1 MSSVVPCE
9 KIIMANI
16 LRHYIS
22 IFFLLLPFTVVMQS
36 QSAPVILDSL
46 RIENYNKQA
55 WDYKNTAP
63 DTARQRALVAIE
75 LARKND
81 YPKGIADGLH
91 ILGMVQWSRGD
102 RAGALDYYLQ
112 ALGIRRTI
120 NDSLGL
126 GRSFNNIGNVYFAQ
140 ENYDSALVYYQ
151 QGRDIRKSLRDVSGL
166 IYSLSNLGDVALE
179 LDDIPTAKQ
188 YYDQSE
194 QLARRENVATAIAHV
209 KGRLGRL
216 SLQVGDEKE
225 SQKYWEEALSF
236 AEQSTD
242 RRLIASCLL
251 EVVRLMM
258 LNQKVVLPQQEAYA
272 RHSLELASGAGAL
285 DLQTEAAMLLA
296 QLSALKG
303 DFDQVFFYQ
312 AHYRQLVEE
321 LVEKSKNDAI
331 TAIQNIYALERQA
344 DEELAAEKRI
354 GEELSAKNT
363 NLAFGLLLSGI
374 FFMVVLAAI
383 SFRAYRKQFALTQTL
398 GVKNTE
404 LDARYTDLREF
415 AKIAS
420 HDLKE
425 PVRNIGAFANLLQRR
440 NGALLDS
447 DAQEYLAYIV
457 TGAKNMN
464 ELLSDLQLFT
474 DLASQANTVR
484 ETINLQP
491 LLQETFRKKADQQKK
506 PDAALILDDLPNIT
520 GHPELLKI
528 LFGHL
533 FQNALKFDE
542 SAAPQVK
549 VSYDLRGKNYQ
560 VAIKDQGIGIE
571 KEYQTQIFDIFQR
584 LDKQR
589 FEGTGMGLAICR
601 RIVELHQGKIWLES
615 TPGQGSTFYVEF
627 PAW

>member
-1 MSSVVPCE
+1 
-9 KIIMANI
+9 
-16 LRHYIS
+16 
-22 IFFLLLPFTVVMQS
+22 MQMHC
-36 QSAPVILDSL
+36 APLALVDSL
-46 RIENYNKQA
+46 QVELYNKEA

-63 DTARQRALVAIE
+63 DTARQRALAAID
-75 LARKND
+75 LAKEID
-81 YPKGIADGLH
+81 FPKGIADGLH

-102 RAGALDYYLQ
+102 RAGALDYYLK
-112 ALGIRRTI
+112 ALAIRQEI

-140 ENYDSALVYYQ
+140 ENYDAALVYYQ
-151 QGRDIRKSLRDVSGL
+151 QGRDIRRSLRDIAGL

-179 LDDIPTAKQ
+179 MDDIPKAKQ
-188 YYDQSE
+188 YYQQSE

-216 SLQVGDEKE
+216 SLQIGDKKE
-225 SQKYWEEALSF
+225 AQSNWEEALSF

-258 LNQKVVLPQQEAYA
+258 LNKKTVLTKQEDYA
-272 RHSLELASGAGAL
+272 RRSLELAAATGAL
-285 DLQTEAAMLLA
+285 DLQTEAAMVLA

-321 LVEKSKNDAI
+321 LVEKSKNEAI
-331 TAIQNIYALERQA
+331 TAVQTIYSLERQA
-344 DEELAAEKRI
+344 EEELAAEKRI
-354 GEELSAKNT
+354 GEELSKKN
-363 NLAFGLLLSGI
+363 NHLLFGLLLSGI
-374 FFMVVLAAI
+374 LLMIVLTF
-383 SFRAYRKQFALTQTL
+383 SFFRAYRKQFAFAQTL
-398 GVKNTE
+398 EVKNKE
-404 LDARYTDLREF
+404 LAARYADLREF

-440 NGALLDS
+440 NGQTLDTN
-447 DAQEYLAYIV
+447 AQEYLAYIV
-457 TGAKNMN
+457 AGAKNMN

-474 DLASQANTVR
+474 DLASQANMGHQVVHLR
-484 ETINLQP
+484 PMLQDV
-491 LLQETFRKKADQQKK
+491 FKKQADEQKK
-506 PDAALILDDLPNIT
+506 SNAQLTMGDLPDIS
-520 GHPELLKI
+520 GHLDLLKI

-533 FQNALKFDE
+533 FQNALKFD
-542 SAAPQVK
+542 AAAEPK
-549 VSYDLRGKNYQ
+549 IEVSYLLRGKNHQ
-560 VAIKDQGIGIE
+560 LAIKDQGIGIE

-601 RIVELHQGKIWLES
+601 RIVELHQGRIWMES
-615 TPGQGSTFYVEF
+615 TPGQGSTFFVEF

>member
-1 MSSVVPCE
+1 MG
-9 KIIMANI
+9 NI
-16 LRHYIS
+16 FKYC
-22 IFFLLLPFTVVMQS
+22 FFLLLFTLTLKAQPAQVVK
-36 QSAPVILDSL
+36 DSL
-46 RIENYNKQA
+46 RVELYNQEA
-55 WDYKNTAP
+55 WQYKNTIP
-63 DTARQRALVAIE
+63 DTARQRALAAIE
-75 LARKND
+75 LARGID
-81 YPKGIADGLH
+81 FPKGIADGLH

-112 ALGIRRTI
+112 ALGIRRVI

-126 GRSFNNIGNVYFAQ
+126 GRSYNNIGNVYFAQ

-151 QGRDIRKSLRDVSGL
+151 QGRDIRSSLRDIMGL

-179 LDDIPTAKQ
+179 MDNITKAKQ

-194 QLARRENVATAIAHV
+194 QLARRENAATAIAHV

-216 SLQVGDEKE
+216 SLQIGDEAE
-225 SQKYWEEALSF
+225 AQKNWEEALAF
-236 AEQSTD
+236 AEKSTD
-242 RRLIASCLL
+242 SRLIASCLL

-272 RHSLELASGAGAL
+272 RRSLELAEATGAI
-285 DLQTEAAMLLA
+285 DLQTEAAILLA

-331 TAIQNIYALERQA
+331 TAIQAIYTLEREA

-354 GEELSAKNT
+354 GEELSKKN
-363 NLAFGLLLSGI
+363 NRLLFGLLLSGI
-374 FFMVVLAAI
+374 LLMVVLTI
-383 SFRAYRKQFALTQTL
+383 SFFRAYRKQFAFTQAL
-398 GVKNTE
+398 EVKNNE
-404 LDARYTDLREF
+404 LAARYADLREF

-440 NGALLDS
+440 NAPSLDV
-447 DAQEYLAYIV
+447 DAREYLAYIV
-457 TGAKNMN
+457 AGAKNMN
-464 ELLSDLQLFT
+464 VLLSDLQLFT

-484 ETINLQP
+484 QVIYLPP
-491 LLQETFRKKADQQKK
+491 LLQEAFKKQTDEQKK
-506 PDAALILDDLPNIT
+506 PGAQIIIGDLPSIS

-542 SAAPQVK
+542 AEAPRIE
-549 VSYDLRGKNYQ
+549 VSYFLRGKNHQ
-560 VAIKDQGIGIE
+560 IAIKDQGIGIE
-571 KEYQTQIFDIFQR
+571 KEYHTQIFDIFQR

-601 RIVELHQGKIWLES
+601 RIVELHQGRIWLES
-615 TPGQGSTFYVEF
+615 TPGQGSTFFVEL